1 MDYNEIRNLIER
13 YWQCET
19 DKEEEKIIAG
29 YYKQNSNLP
38 EDLEKWRE
46 WFTGL
51 QGISELPDVEFDK
64 KILQV
69 IDGKRKK
76 ISFSRT
82 NTFYRI
88 SIAASVALLVFIGLK
103 QGFPT
108 EKNNNELTDEEM
120 VMTVKTLL
128 LFTSSEMNS
137 AQTTAKD
144 QLKTANIMN
153 EIINISYYD

>member
-1 MDYNEIRNLIER
+1 MDYKEIRNLIER

-19 DKEEEKIIAG
+19 DKDEEKIIAG
-29 YYKQNSNLP
+29 YYKQHSNLP

-51 QGISELPDVEFDK
+51 QGISEMPDVQFDK
-64 KILQV
+64 KILEA
-69 IDGKRKK
+69 IDEKRKK
-76 ISFSRT
+76 IPFFRT
-82 NTFYRI
+82 TTFYRI
-88 SIAASVALLVFIGLK
+88 SMAASIALLVFIGLK

-108 EKNNNELTDEEM
+108 EKSTKELTDEEM

-128 LFTSSEMNS
+128 LFTSTEMNR

-153 EIINISYYD
+153 DILNISYYE